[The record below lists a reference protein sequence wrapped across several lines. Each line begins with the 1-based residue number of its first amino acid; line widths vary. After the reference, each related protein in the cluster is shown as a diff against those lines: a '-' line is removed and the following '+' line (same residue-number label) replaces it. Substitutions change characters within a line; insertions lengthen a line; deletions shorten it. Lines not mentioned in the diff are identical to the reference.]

1 MRRRRR
7 SSIRRALLGGL
18 QRIATIALAVGMT
31 LCVFLVL
38 PVIQALADGQDDVVQ
53 LTEFDPGYVPPPPP
67 PPEPEP
73 EPEEQEEEEP
83 PPPDFEDAPPPPD
96 LDAMSQALSGGFGA
110 SGYGSIDLG
119 ARLDA
124 LAAGDGGA
132 ALFSLD
138 DLDTP
143 PRVTHQPLP
152 VLNDKQRKRTPGQVV
167 VIFIVNERG
176 RVESATVQ
184 SSSDPIFE
192 KPALDAVKKWKFEPG
207 QRGGESVSTRM
218 RQPITLK

>member
-1 MRRRRR
+1 M
-7 SSIRRALLGGL
+7 GGL
-18 QRIATIALAVGMT
+18 QRIATAVLAVGMT
-31 LCVFLVL
+31 LVVFLVL
-38 PVIQALADGQDDVVQ
+38 PVIQALGDEQDDMVQ
-53 LTEFDPGYVPPPPP
+53 INEYDSGFVEPPPP
-67 PPEPEP
+67 PPEEEP
-73 EPEEQEEEEP
+73 EPEEPEEEPP

-96 LDAMSQALSGGFGA
+96 LDAMSQALGGGFGGT
-110 SGYGSIDLG
+110 GYGTIDLG

-124 LAAGDGGA
+124 LAAGEGGA

-152 VLNDKQRKRTPGQVV
+152 VLGAKQRKRTPGQVV

-176 RVESATVQ
+176 RVENATVQ

-218 RQPITLK
+218 RQAITLK